1 LAWQRTAVAA
11 LLLSLVA
18 LGAAAHRLVVL
29 SGRVGEPTV
38 LPLLTVVATA
48 VAAAAAVL
56 AAVDAVVVVPRNVH
70 GLARHPS
77 SGIGTSRRFA
87 SPGLRLLLMAVTT
100 VLLGLAG
107 ALLASSGLVA
117 SVASWRA

>member
-70 GLARHPS
+70 GLPRHPTS
-77 SGIGTSRRFA
+77 SRLA
-87 SPGLRLLLMAVTT
+87 SPRVRLLLMAVTT